1 MAIVKMRKLNL
12 VAMSYEKDA
21 VLNALQKTGAVEVTL
36 HAGLEDTEIPIA
48 ETEGLKSEFL
58 SVETALQTL
67 HAEVESWLKDSGEK
81 SDVLKDGFDV
91 TYSEFMSIQDE
102 KEKVLQTV
110 QEIRA
115 LADEKNALIGE
126 QTKLRRQ
133 KEQASIYAELVSPF
147 IEFGDTSHT
156 KGRLGTV
163 SVQQREGLMKALA
176 EIELSAVEVLKED
189 TENVLLFVA
198 AHKSVATEVNGILSA
213 FSFTE
218 CPYSGNTTG
227 EKIYAELMAREKE
240 IQTQLNE
247 NRHTMYAFSDKI
259 RLLKV
264 YCDYLSF
271 LLEKEETSE
280 KLRATDYTF
289 LLQAYLPEMAE
300 EAVKEAL
307 QSVSGA
313 MFMEFSDPTDEDEPP
328 TLLENNGIVSNF
340 ESITN
345 TYSTPHYREFD
356 PNAVMAFFYSL
367 FMGFII
373 GDAGYGLLMAL
384 IGGYL
389 WKKNRARP
397 TGMSRLAGAFAVGG
411 VFAIFWGALF
421 NSFFGIALLPKTL
434 MPNPQTDMWSLAGI
448 SVPSVLIIS
457 MVMGVGQ
464 LCVGYICKAV
474 QEWRRKNII
483 DGICDGVLWA
493 IFSVGVAL
501 AIVGFVDE
509 AQMPILG
516 TVGGIMAGVTLLL
529 AVLTAG
535 RKEKFFGKFTKGFGA
550 AYGVINYASDILSY
564 ARLYGLMLSGAVI
577 AQIIATYSGQ
587 FITSGN
593 IPMIILGLVILIIGH
608 AFNLVMNLLGAYIH
622 DARLQ
627 YVEFYGRFY
636 EGDGELFRPL
646 GSSRKYI
653 YLLPERNK

>member
-1 MAIVKMRKLNL
+1 VAIVKMRKLNL

-21 VLNALQKTGAVEVTL
+21 VLNALQRTGAVEVTL
-36 HAGLEDTEIPIA
+36 HAGLEDTEIPIV
-48 ETEGLKSEFL
+48 ETEDLKSEFL

-67 HAEVESWLKDSGEK
+67 HAEVENCLKDSGEK

-91 TYSEFMSIQDE
+91 TYSEFMSVQDE

-110 QEIRA
+110 QEIRV

-126 QTKLRRQ
+126 QTKLHRQ
-133 KEQASIYAELVSPF
+133 KQQASIYAELTSPF
-147 IEFGDTSHT
+147 TEFGDTSHT

-163 SVQQREGLMKALA
+163 SVQQREGLIKALE
-176 EIELSAVEVLKED
+176 EIELSALEILKED

-198 AHKSVATEVNGILSA
+198 AHKSVAAEVNGILST

-218 CPYSGNTTG
+218 CPYSGDTTG
-227 EKIYAELMAREKE
+227 AKLYAELLTREKE

-247 NRHTMYAFSDKI
+247 NKHTMYAFSDKI

-271 LLEKEETSE
+271 LLEKAETSE
-280 KLRATDYTF
+280 KLRATEHTF

-328 TLLENNGIVSNF
+328 TLLQNNGIVSNF

-389 WKKNRARP
+389 WQKNKARP

-464 LCVGYICKAV
+464 LCVGYICKAI

-493 IFSVGVAL
+493 IFSIGVAL

-509 AQMPILG
+509 AKMPILG
-516 TVGGIMAGVTLLL
+516 TVGGITAGVTLLL

-593 IPMIILGLVILIIGH
+593 IPMIILGIVILIIGH

-653 YLLPERNK
+653 YLLPETNK